1 MAIIEFIEWLFEE
14 HPFVF
19 DIIVVVLSVIVANVI
34 LDLVLMWWFS

>member
-19 DIIVVVLSVIVANVI
+19 KIIVVVLLAIVANGI
-34 LDLVLMWWFS
+34 LELIAMWWFS